1 MVASLDDFLLE
12 MLDYSVTFPQP
23 KVVCV
28 GGRVLQG
35 KVSQGGV
42 ES

>member
-1 MVASLDDFLLE
+1 MVTSLEDFLLE
-12 MLDYSVTFPQP
+12 MLDYSLTFPQP

-28 GGRVLQG
+28 CGGVLQG
-35 KVSQGGV
+35 KVSQGGM